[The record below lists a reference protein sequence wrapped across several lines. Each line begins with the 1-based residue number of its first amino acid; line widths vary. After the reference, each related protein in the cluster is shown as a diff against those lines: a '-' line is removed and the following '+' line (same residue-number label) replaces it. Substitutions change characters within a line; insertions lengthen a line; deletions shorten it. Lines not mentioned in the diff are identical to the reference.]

1 MEKFCI
7 RLRACR
13 QEKGMTQEDTAHE
26 LGFRYSTYCRYEHGG
41 TEPTI
46 SDAARIADFFGVTL
60 DYLAGR
66 SDEPGRQGHG
76 KNTTEGD
83 QST

>member
-1 MEKFCI
+1 MDKFCN

-13 QEKGMTQEDTAHE
+13 QKKGLTQEDAAHL
-26 LGFRYSTYCRYEHGG
+26 LGIRYSTYCRYEHGG

-46 SDAARIADFFGVTL
+46 SDAARIADFFGVSL

-66 SDEPGRQGHG
+66 TDE
-76 KNTTEGD
+76 
-83 QST
+83 